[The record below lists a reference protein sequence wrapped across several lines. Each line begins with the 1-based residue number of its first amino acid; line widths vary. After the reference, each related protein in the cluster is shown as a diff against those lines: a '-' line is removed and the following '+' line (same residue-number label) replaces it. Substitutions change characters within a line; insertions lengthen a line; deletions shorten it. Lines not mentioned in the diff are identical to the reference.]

1 MFSATVVNTDLFQQA
16 CQIIHDCGGQVYLD
30 GKPASE
36 YFTVTFSLREQ
47 VPISTLK
54 SG

>member
-1 MFSATVVNTDLFQQA
+1 MASAAVIEFDPVLQA
-16 CQIIHDCGGQVYLD
+16 CQIIHDYGGQVYLD

-36 YFTVTFSLREQ
+36 YFIGAFSPREQ
-47 VPISTLK
+47 VLTSMPK